1 MREREEREKMND
13 MRMVKKYFIIKK
25 ELKI

>member
-25 ELKI
+25 S